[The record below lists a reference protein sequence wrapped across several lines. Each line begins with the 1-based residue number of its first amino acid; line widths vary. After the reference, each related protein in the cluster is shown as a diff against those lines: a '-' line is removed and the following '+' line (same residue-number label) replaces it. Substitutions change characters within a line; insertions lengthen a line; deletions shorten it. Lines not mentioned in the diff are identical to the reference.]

1 MSKGVRFLW
10 IIRTGETAWDVAGRL
25 YGGEDLALSDEGRA
39 ATIEAIQR
47 TPALARRIPKTIF
60 TAPDEA
66 STATAELIGAV
77 YPIKS
82 KLAPELVEPDLGVLA
97 GLSVGELSE
106 RFERRARQWDEDP
119 SDLMPPEGEP
129 FPEARR
135 RIVGG
140 FYKVLKK
147 ARSETVGVVVHGFAG
162 GFLRSALAGD
172 PSGNPRRWMDG
183 RPRIEGWM
191 LPSDGVQR
199 LAAGLDAR

>member
-10 IIRTGETAWDVAGRL
+10 IIRSGETVWDVADRL
-25 YGGEDLALSDEGRA
+25 YGGEDLALSEEGRA

-47 TPALARRIPKTIF
+47 TPALARRIPKTVF

-66 STATAELIGAV
+66 STATAALLNAVHPMKRKVATELM
-77 YPIKS
+77 
-82 KLAPELVEPDLGVLA
+82 EPDLGVLA
-97 GLSVGELSE
+97 GLSIAELTE
-106 RFERRARQWDEDP
+106 RFERRARQWEEDP

-129 FPEARR
+129 FASARN

-140 FYKVLKK
+140 LYRVLKK
-147 ARSETVGVVVHGFAG
+147 TRVETVGVVVHGFAG
-162 GFLRSALAGD
+162 GFLRAALSGE
-172 PSGNPRRWMDG
+172 STGNPRRWMDG

-191 LPSDGVQR
+191 LPSDGLDR